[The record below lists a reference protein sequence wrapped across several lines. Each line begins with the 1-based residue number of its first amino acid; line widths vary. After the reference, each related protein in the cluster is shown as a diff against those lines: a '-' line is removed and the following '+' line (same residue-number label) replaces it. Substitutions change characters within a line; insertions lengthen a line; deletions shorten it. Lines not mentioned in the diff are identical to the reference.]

1 MAIFIPD
8 FAYPIGQIARV
19 TLLDGGAVE
28 VNEIVQ
34 FPVVLDGTVNAVGD
48 EIVASVFV
56 GGDTPEQLVLQAT
69 ALDNENVM
77 IFVRLSDPVEFY
89 AVANVDLTSFVGGD
103 PFVFTEFE
111 FDNNFV
117 VPCFAAGTRILTR
130 RGEVAVEDLEV
141 GDEAMALLGGGFSA
155 IKWIG
160 SRQMDCAKS
169 SHPAD
174 QWPVRVSAGAFGP
187 GRPHR
192 DLMLS
197 PDHAVFYNGSLIPVR
212 YLENGITV
220 ARAPVE
226 SVTYFHVELD
236 RHDVLLA
243 EGLPA
248 ESYLDTGNRSDFAG
262 VGRDAASADAHE
274 NTSRQIW
281 AEKSCAPLHVS
292 GPVLA
297 TARLHLAE
305 RAAEM
310 GLGDDV
316 NPDLRLRIG
325 AHEVR
330 PTLVDGA
337 WHFELPEMTAGA
349 RLVSFCG
356 VPAMTVS
363 GSVDQRCLGVPVTA
377 IQIDGRPV
385 ALDAPFLRAG
395 WYKAEDGL
403 RWTTGMAQL
412 PPLRSLTLQ
421 LAQILPRG
429 TVLEL
434 VAAEQ
439 ANAA

>member
-1 MAIFIPD
+1 MALTFTPD
-8 FAYPIGQIARV
+8 HVYQQNFVANVLVGGSGDVFVLSLSDDTV
-19 TLLDGGAVE
+19 T
-28 VNEIVQ
+28 
-34 FPVVLDGTVNAVGD
+34 LDGTITVEGDSVTATLGAGGSFDLFVTNLDDPTAIIFSTGGGTPNFFAFSNTDLTAAVGTLYQFAETGFND
-48 EIVASVFV
+48 AFI
-56 GGDTPEQLVLQAT
+56 
-69 ALDNENVM
+69 
-77 IFVRLSDPVEFY
+77 
-89 AVANVDLTSFVGGD
+89 
-103 PFVFTEFE
+103 
-111 FDNNFV
+111 

-160 SRQMDCAKS
+160 SRQMECAKS

-262 VGRDAASADAHE
+262 VGRDATSADAHE
-274 NTSRQIW
+274 NTARQIW

-297 TARLHLAE
+297 NARLHLAE

-310 GLGDDV
+310 GLGEDV
-316 NPDLRLRIG
+316 NPDLRLCVG

-337 WHFELPEMTAGA
+337 WHFELPELTAGA
-349 RLVSFCG
+349 KLVSFCG
-356 VPAMTVS
+356 VPAMTVK